1 MNSSTTIQTDAGEK
15 AAQLFGSYISMHIT
29 EHPDANIGDIENWMR
44 EELQEIGRR
53 SLEIALTSSDK
64 QQPSTPCT
72 CGEEAIYRFRRHA
85 KTITVFGQVQ
95 YKRSYYSCSCGKGV
109 APLDRQMQ
117 IEPGQL
123 SRGVVP
129 LLALLGIQ
137 TSFGEAKKLAKQLLL
152 LDISDNSIRKAT
164 KAMGTARNRIE
175 VQMKKESC
183 SPAFLMQR
191 ERIEKDAPTRLYG
204 SMDGVLI
211 PVDNDYY
218 ELKIGSWYT
227 VDPIPKRQWPSRY
240 KQRVGQLEAL
250 KATEIEYYSDTSRAP
265 EFSGL
270 VWGTGCRRLADRA
283 KELVFVADGAKWI
296 WNIVDEN
303 FPNAVQILDWYHA
316 VEYLTPIARSLLS
329 KEEEQEKWLVEM
341 KTHLW
346 FSRTK
351 TVIDACLALGQN
363 PTVSKV
369 ALEAATYYSNNLNRM
384 DYVEFRNQG
393 YLIGSGT
400 IESGCKQIGTM
411 RMKRSG
417 AQWTENGAN
426 LVAKARAA
434 WLSDQ
439 WESLTTY
446 YQQLPLVA

>member
-1 MNSSTTIQTDAGEK
+1 MDSITTIQTEAGEEV
-15 AAQLFGSYISMHIT
+15 AELFGNYISMYIA
-29 EHPDANIGDIENWMR
+29 EHPNANIGDIENRMR
-44 EELQEIGRR
+44 EELHEIGRR

-64 QQPSTPCT
+64 RQPSIPCA
-72 CGEEAIYRFRRHA
+72 CGGEATYRFRRYA
-85 KTITVFGQVQ
+85 KTITVFGQIS
-95 YKRSYYSCSCGKGV
+95 YKRSYHLCSCGRGI
-109 APLDRQMQ
+109 APLDQQMQ

-137 TSFGEAKKLAKQLLL
+137 TSFSEAKKLVKQLLL

-164 KAMGTARNRIE
+164 NTMGATQDGIE
-175 VQMKKESC
+175 LQLKEDSR
-183 SPAFLMQR
+183 SPAFLKQR
-191 ERIEKDAPTRLYG
+191 ERIEKSAPKRLYG

-218 ELKIGSWYT
+218 ELKVGSWYT
-227 VDPIPKRQWPSRY
+227 VDPVPQRQWPSRY
-240 KQRVGQLEAL
+240 KQRIGQLEAL
-250 KATEIEYYSDTSRAP
+250 RATAIEYYSDTARAS

-283 KELVFVADGAKWI
+283 KELIFVADGAKWI

-303 FPNAVQILDWYHA
+303 FPNAIQILDWYHA
-316 VEYLTPIARSLLS
+316 VEYLTPIAHALS
-329 KEEEQEKWLVEM
+329 SKKEEQEKWLHAM
-341 KTHLW
+341 KTYLW
-346 FSRTK
+346 FSRAE
-351 TVIDACLALGQN
+351 TVIDVCLGLSKTPHIA
-363 PTVSKV
+363 KV
-369 ALEAATYYSNNLNRM
+369 ALEAATYYSNNLSRM
-384 DYVEFRNQG
+384 DYVHFRNQG

-417 AQWTENGAN
+417 AQWTKNGAK
-426 LVAKARAA
+426 LVAKARSA
-434 WLSDQ
+434 WLSEQ
-439 WESLTTY
+439 WESLTTH

>member
-1 MNSSTTIQTDAGEK
+1 MNSSTTIQTKAGEEI
-15 AAQLFGSYISMHIT
+15 AELFGNYISMYIA
-29 EHPDANIGDIENWMR
+29 EHPDVNIGDVENRMR
-44 EELQEIGRR
+44 EELHEIGRR

-64 QQPSTPCT
+64 QQPAVPCA
-72 CGEEAIYRFRRHA
+72 CGGKATYRFRRYA
-85 KTITVFGQVQ
+85 KTITVFGQVS
-95 YKRSYYSCSCGKGV
+95 YKRSYHLCSCGRGI
-109 APLDRQMQ
+109 APLDHQMQ

-129 LLALLGIQ
+129 LLALLGTQ
-137 TSFGEAKKLAKQLLL
+137 TSFDEAKKLVKQLLM

-164 KAMGTARNRIE
+164 NIMGTVQNGIE
-175 VQMKKESC
+175 LQLKGNSC
-183 SPAFLMQR
+183 SSAFLKRR
-191 ERIEKDAPTRLYG
+191 ERIEKSAPERLYG

-227 VDPIPKRQWPSRY
+227 VNPVPKRQWPSRY
-240 KQRVGQLEAL
+240 KQRVGQMEAL
-250 KATEIEYYSDTSRAP
+250 KATAIEYYSDTARAP

-283 KELVFVADGAKWI
+283 KELIFVADGAKWI

-303 FPNAVQILDWYHA
+303 FPNAIQILDWYHA
-316 VEYLTPIARSLLS
+316 VEYLTPIAHALLPE
-329 KEEEQEKWLVEM
+329 KEEQEKWLYEM

-346 FSRTK
+346 LSRTK
-351 TVIDACLALGQN
+351 TVIDACLELAQN
-363 PTVSKV
+363 TRVAKV
-369 ALEAATYYSNNLNRM
+369 ALEAVTYYSNNLKRM
-384 DYVEFRNQG
+384 DYVHFRNQG

-417 AQWTENGAN
+417 AQWTENGAK
-426 LVAKARAA
+426 LVAKARSA
-434 WLSDQ
+434 WLSGQ
-439 WESLTTY
+439 WESLITH

>member
-1 MNSSTTIQTDAGEK
+1 MNSSTTIQVDAGEK
-15 AAQLFGSYISMHIT
+15 IAELFSNYISMHIA
-29 EHPDANIGDIENWMR
+29 EHPDANVGDIENWMR

-72 CGEEAIYRFRRHA
+72 CGGEATYRFRRPA
-85 KTITVFGQVQ
+85 KTITVFGVVQ
-95 YKRSYYSCSCGKGV
+95 YKRSYYSCSCGKGI
-109 APLDRQMQ
+109 APLDRKMQ

-152 LDISDNSIRKAT
+152 LDVSDNSIRKAT
-164 KAMGTARNRIE
+164 KAMGTARNGIE
-175 VQMKKESC
+175 LQMKEESR
-183 SPAFLMQR
+183 SSAFLTQR
-191 ERIEKDAPTRLYG
+191 ERIEEDAPTRLYG
-204 SMDGVLI
+204 SIDGVLI
-211 PVDNDYY
+211 PVGNEYH

-227 VDPIPKRQWPSRY
+227 VDPVPKRQWPSRY

-265 EFSGL
+265 EFSSL

-283 KELVFVADGAKWI
+283 KELIFVADGARWI

-316 VEYLTPIARSLLS
+316 VEYLTPIARSLFS
-329 KEEEQEKWLVEM
+329 KEEEQEKWLVKM
-341 KTHLW
+341 KRHLW

-351 TVIDACLALGQN
+351 TVIDACLALGKN
-363 PTVSKV
+363 PAVAKV
-369 ALEAATYYSNNLNRM
+369 ALEAATYYNNNLNRM
-384 DYVEFRNQG
+384 DYVKFRNQG

-417 AQWTENGAN
+417 AQWTEGGAN
-426 LVAKARAA
+426 LVAKARAT
-434 WLSDQ
+434 WLSGQ
-439 WESLTTY
+439 WESLTTH